1 MRYWGYV
8 FFKEMEV
15 SDVLPPRIYRPKL
28 MVHAAQIGLSFYNR
42 KRDLGKILSRG
53 GAGLPADGRAVSALR
68 EYEERLEEARIS
80 GHGSYKIP
88 RHVFV
93 LTALLAEMS
102 YSDSVSNTEDSVTDK
117 RQGECHLRL
126 VD

>member
-1 MRYWGYV
+1 MSG
-8 FFKEMEV
+8 
-15 SDVLPPRIYRPKL
+15 VLPPRIYRPKL
-28 MVHAAQIGLSFYNR
+28 MVHAAQIGLNFYNR

-53 GAGLPADGRAVSALR
+53 GGGLPADGRAVSALR

-102 YSDSVSNTEDSVTDK
+102 FEEEAVADTVSNTEDSVTDK

-126 VD
+126 VSND

>member
-1 MRYWGYV
+1 M
-8 FFKEMEV
+8 
-15 SDVLPPRIYRPKL
+15 SDVLTPRIYRPKL

-42 KRDLGKILSRG
+42 KRDLGKILSRGG

-102 YSDSVSNTEDSVTDK
+102 YSDSVSNTVSNTEDSVTDK

-126 VD
+126 VAND

>member
-1 MRYWGYV
+1 MSGI
-8 FFKEMEV
+8 
-15 SDVLPPRIYRPKL
+15 STPRIYRPKL
-28 MVHAAQIGLSFYNR
+28 MVHAAQIGLGFYNR

-102 YSDSVSNTEDSVTDK
+102 FEAAVADTENSVTDK

-126 VD
+126 VAND

>member
-1 MRYWGYV
+1 M
-8 FFKEMEV
+8 
-15 SDVLPPRIYRPKL
+15 SDTQPPRIYRPKL
-28 MVHAAQIGLSFYNR
+28 MVHAAQIGLGFYNR

-53 GAGLPADGRAVSALR
+53 GGGLPADGRAVSALR

-102 YSDSVSNTEDSVTDK
+102 YSDSVSDTVSNTEDSVTDK

-126 VD
+126 VSNGEL

>member
-1 MRYWGYV
+1 M
-8 FFKEMEV
+8 
-15 SDVLPPRIYRPKL
+15 SDVLTPRIYRPKL

-42 KRDLGKILSRG
+42 KRDLGKILSRGG

-93 LTALLAEMS
+93 LTALLAEMNFEETVA
-102 YSDSVSNTEDSVTDK
+102 DTEDSVTDK

>member
-1 MRYWGYV
+1 M
-8 FFKEMEV
+8 

-28 MVHAAQIGLSFYNR
+28 MVHAAQIGLGFYNR

-93 LTALLAEMS
+93 LTALLAEMNFEETVA
-102 YSDSVSNTEDSVTDK
+102 DTEDSVTDK

-126 VD
+126 VAND

>member
-1 MRYWGYV
+1 M
-8 FFKEMEV
+8 
-15 SDVLPPRIYRPKL
+15 SDIQPPRIYRPKL
-28 MVHAAQIGLSFYNR
+28 MVHAAQIGLGFYNR

-53 GAGLPADGRAVSALR
+53 GGGGLPADGRAVSALR

-102 YSDSVSNTEDSVTDK
+102 FEEAAVAVSNTEDSVTDK

>member
-1 MRYWGYV
+1 M
-8 FFKEMEV
+8 
-15 SDVLPPRIYRPKL
+15 SDVLTPRIYRPKL
-28 MVHAAQIGLSFYNR
+28 MVHAAQIGLNFYNR

-102 YSDSVSNTEDSVTDK
+102 YSDSVSDTEDSVTDK

-126 VD
+126 VAND

>member
-1 MRYWGYV
+1 MSGIQ
-8 FFKEMEV
+8 
-15 SDVLPPRIYRPKL
+15 PPRIYRPKL
-28 MVHAAQIGLSFYNR
+28 MVHAAQIGLGFYNR

-102 YSDSVSNTEDSVTDK
+102 YSVADTEDSVTDK

-126 VD
+126 VAND

>member
-1 MRYWGYV
+1 M
-8 FFKEMEV
+8 
-15 SDVLPPRIYRPKL
+15 SDIQPPRIYRPKL

-53 GAGLPADGRAVSALR
+53 GSGLPADGRAVSALR

-102 YSDSVSNTEDSVTDK
+102 FEEEAVADTVSNTEDSVADK

>member
-1 MRYWGYV
+1 M
-8 FFKEMEV
+8 
-15 SDVLPPRIYRPKL
+15 SDTQPPRIYRPKL
-28 MVHAAQIGLSFYNR
+28 MVHAAQIGLGFYNR

-53 GAGLPADGRAVSALR
+53 GAGLPADGRAVLALR

-102 YSDSVSNTEDSVTDK
+102 FEEADK
-117 RQGECHLRL
+117 VADKPEGNSHLRL
-126 VD
+126 VISDRG

>member
-1 MRYWGYV
+1 M
-8 FFKEMEV
+8 
-15 SDVLPPRIYRPKL
+15 SDVLHPRIYRPKL
-28 MVHAAQIGLSFYNR
+28 MVHAAQIGLGFYNR

-53 GAGLPADGRAVSALR
+53 GGGLPADGRAVSALR

-93 LTALLAEMS
+93 LTALLAEMNFEETVA
-102 YSDSVSNTEDSVTDK
+102 DTEDSVTDK

-126 VD
+126 VSNGEL

>member
-1 MRYWGYV
+1 M
-8 FFKEMEV
+8 
-15 SDVLPPRIYRPKL
+15 SDVLHPRIYRPKL
-28 MVHAAQIGLSFYNR
+28 MVHAAQIGLGFYNR

-53 GAGLPADGRAVSALR
+53 GGGLPADGRAVSALR

-126 VD
+126 VAND